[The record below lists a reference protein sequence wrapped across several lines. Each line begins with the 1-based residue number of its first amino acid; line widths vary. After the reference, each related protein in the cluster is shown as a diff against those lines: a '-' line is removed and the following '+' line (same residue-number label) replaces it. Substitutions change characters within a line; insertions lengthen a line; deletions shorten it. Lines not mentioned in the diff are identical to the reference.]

1 MLRRVVQTR
10 LGAFSTK
17 AYVDVKEE
25 GTEAAAAPV
34 RLTVIGPGQIPVS
47 RANHL
52 FSFSI
57 RNNHSGSI
65 LFIGRMMNLSA

>member
-1 MLRRVVQTR
+1 

-17 AYVDVKEE
+17 AYVDIRKE
-25 GTEAAAAPV
+25 GTEAAAAAPV
-34 RLTVIGPGQIPVS
+34 KLRVTGLGQIPVF

-57 RNNHSGSI
+57 RDNHSGSI
-65 LFIGRMMNLSA
+65 LFIGRAMNRSA